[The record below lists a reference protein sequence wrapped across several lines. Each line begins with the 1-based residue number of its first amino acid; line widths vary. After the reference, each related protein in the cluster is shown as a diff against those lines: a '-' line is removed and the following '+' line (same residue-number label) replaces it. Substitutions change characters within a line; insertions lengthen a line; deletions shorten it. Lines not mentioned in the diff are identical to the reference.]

1 MRAARSVRS
10 LPRARSGRLARSRR
24 RAQSLSE
31 RSRSERSKS
40 ERLKSERDPKLVDA
54 INAEVKKLS
63 ELLFELIGASRKNTG
78 PVAKADKVVWPRDL
92 SAQANSAGDW
102 GTDPAEV
109 GVE

>member
-1 MRAARSVRS
+1 MPTSRQTNETPAKPTGTDPAARLRDIRAKVTS
-10 LPRARSGRLARSRR
+10 LRG
-24 RAQSLSE
+24 
-31 RSRSERSKS
+31 
-40 ERLKSERDPKLVDA
+40 RLKSERDPKLVDA

-63 ELLFELIGASRKNTG
+63 ELLSELIGAARKNTG

-102 GTDPAEV
+102 GADPAEV